1 MAAVKSLCQRGIILE
16 NGAVKFEGKINDVL
30 SVYEEANNHNVV
42 MEYIGNKVI
51 KKAILNENLQIL
63 KYKSKFKLD
72 VYFESNDFIKNLM
85 LGIVI
90 KDLNDTEIIGIN
102 NKHYLFDRINND
114 DTIKG
119 KISLIINEFSILPG
133 KYKLDIFLGDSI
145 NDIEIVRD
153 AIIFNVT
160 ESFENE
166 VLNRLDFRLNKIFHE
181 NVYWEFLNT

>member
-1 MAAVKSLCQRGIILE
+1 MVVKLKCFQPW
-16 NGAVKFEGKINDVL
+16 NDI
-30 SVYEEANNHNVV
+30 S
-42 MEYIGNKVI
+42 
-51 KKAILNENLQIL
+51 
-63 KYKSKFKLD
+63 
-72 VYFESNDFIKNLM
+72 
-85 LGIVI
+85 
-90 KDLNDTEIIGIN
+90 